1 MHVYG
6 IWVFINFVVGMW
18 NADFHYTLAI
28 EKISEYYG
36 ETNIQ

>member
-1 MHVYG
+1 MHVYE
-6 IWVFINFVVGMW
+6 IWVFIIFVVGMW
-18 NADFHYTLAI
+18 NADFHVTSTI